1 MKLTLH
7 RTKTKVRLLWCD
19 LNVNATQEIQ
29 TGLRKP
35 INFLRTFKTSRECK
49 NYIQRHAEEQIVLV
63 VSESLGE

>member
-1 MKLTLH
+1 
-7 RTKTKVRLLWCD
+7 LWCD
-19 LNVNATQEIQ
+19 FNVNATQENRQIQ